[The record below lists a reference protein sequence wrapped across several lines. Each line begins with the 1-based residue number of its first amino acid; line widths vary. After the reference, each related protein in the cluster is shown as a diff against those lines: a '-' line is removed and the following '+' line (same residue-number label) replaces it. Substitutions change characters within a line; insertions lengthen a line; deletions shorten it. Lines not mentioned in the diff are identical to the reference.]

1 MKRTFWTFA
10 LCCIILGTMYSNELK
25 VVAVESVQTTQESMV
40 SNEDASPYFWGHY
53 TKTVVRDYL
62 PSDYIPDSIYYE
74 EYAAEFGGTFS
85 GTLKK
90 VNTQY
95 TLAGTVAVT
104 YTGELYGHM

>member
-1 MKRTFWTFA
+1 MTIEWNEGKAIYLQIMDHIIKEIAAGKLKPGQRMK
-10 LCCIILGTMYSNELK
+10 
-25 VVAVESVQTTQESMV
+25 SV
-40 SNEDASPYFWGHY
+40 
-53 TKTVVRDYL
+53 R
-62 PSDYIPDSIYYE
+62 